1 MTTFQDPPPQSRRA
15 VRQSERGENPEQVPA
30 EQSTAEPTSA
40 PRYSFDAE
48 GKEQQAAA
56 DQPVQPH
63 MTGRRAQLPA
73 PLPDPA
79 AAGFEPLTYVTQGRV
94 PLPADHLPTPEP
106 ARTPAQPPAEQRL
119 APPPTDDYTQG
130 SLATSPPPG
139 EPDQPGFRVR
149 DFSPEGR
156 RAAISRE
163 QFAGVSQAPAPSFAP
178 PVAPVQPVQAVPPVQ
193 PVSSA
198 PLTAPVDLDYH
209 TQGAAPATGSHA
221 ARPPQSDDPAADHT
235 LTRRELRELRAAQEA
250 AAPPLAL
257 PETIDSILNSGPIE
271 LPTLAPPPGQSQALA
286 DAMAEFDSLTKA
298 RREAEAAARDAQ
310 VATLSAP
317 APVTSPISAAPPPP
331 GGAVSAG
338 FAPPAPVDAPETEH
352 ETVANEADANEADA
366 NEGDAAGEG
375 DIEPVVEQAAVEH
388 AAVEHPAT
396 EQPVAALV
404 EPPVPAPVSLE
415 NGLPAPIFFDE
426 PEPTPAVQPFGLA
439 TTPDVFAQAPLQG
452 AGSVPS
458 AVSAPSA
465 PAPSETSAPAAAA
478 PPAPTDHAVL
488 IAPPAGLQPEIDQLP
503 STPAPVSVEPVFL
516 EPETERVPSARPTGH
531 WSVQAEQE
539 DDGLPSE
546 NTLSRTV
553 GTGTSAI
560 TTSAL
565 VLPSVPQSTDL
576 TRPLT
581 ATGEI
586 LVTGSI
592 DLPRSLG
599 STGAH
604 PHRVDNSDF
613 EDDPLDSEVASP
625 DSAPVRA
632 IRAVS
637 THTSTRG
644 VIESKKPQ
652 SNRLLTIG
660 IAAASVLVVGVVGL
674 LVWALATGQFNS

>member
-15 VRQSERGENPEQVPA
+15 VRQSERGEIPEQVPA
-30 EQSTAEPTSA
+30 EQSATQPVSSQPYSFNAGNADQAASAEPDESA
-40 PRYSFDAE
+40 VP
-48 GKEQQAAA
+48 AA
-56 DQPVQPH
+56 QPH
-63 MTGRRAQLPA
+63 TSGRRAQLPA
-73 PLPDPA
+73 PIPDPT
-79 AAGFEPLTYVTQGRV
+79 AAGFEPLSYVTQGRI

-106 ARTPAQPPAEQRL
+106 STAQAPAQPPAEQRL
-119 APPPTDDYTQG
+119 APPPSDDYTQG
-130 SLATSPPPG
+130 SLATQPPPG
-139 EPDQPGFRVR
+139 ESEQPGFRVR

-156 RAAISRE
+156 RATISRE
-163 QFAGVSQAPAPSFAP
+163 QFAGVSQAPAPIFAP
-178 PVAPVQPVQAVPPVQ
+178 PVSAPQPVYEAQ
-193 PVSSA
+193 P
-198 PLTAPVDLDYH
+198 TAPVDLDYH
-209 TQGAAPATGSHA
+209 TQGIAPAGSHA
-221 ARPPQSDDPAADHT
+221 ARPPQSDEPTADHT

-250 AAPPLAL
+250 AAPPLTM
-257 PETIDSILNSGPIE
+257 PESIDTILNSGPIE

-286 DAMAEFDSLTKA
+286 DAMAEFDSLTRA

-310 VATLSAP
+310 VASLSAP
-317 APVTSPISAAPPPP
+317 APAPTTSPIIAAPPPP
-331 GGAVSAG
+331 SDAVSAPI
-338 FAPPAPVDAPETEH
+338 APPVPVELAPVELVPDVDDEPLEEQPS
-352 ETVANEADANEADA
+352 
-366 NEGDAAGEG
+366 AG
-375 DIEPVVEQAAVEH
+375 
-388 AAVEHPAT
+388 
-396 EQPVAALV
+396 QPVAALV
-404 EPPVPAPVSLE
+404 EPPVPEPVSLE

-426 PEPTPAVQPFGLA
+426 PEATPAVQPFGLA
-439 TTPDVFAQAPLQG
+439 TTPDVFVQAPLPLSS
-452 AGSVPS
+452 SVPS
-458 AVSAPSA
+458 AASAPSV
-465 PAPSETSAPAAAA
+465 PSAQAA
-478 PPAPTDHAVL
+478 PPAPTDQAVP
-488 IAPPAGLQPEIDQLP
+488 IAPPTAVQPPVDQA
-503 STPAPVSVEPVFL
+503 SAASAAPASVEPVFL

-539 DDGLPSE
+539 DDGVPPE

-565 VLPSVPQSTDL
+565 VLPSVPQANDL

>member
-30 EQSTAEPTSA
+30 EQSAPTPA
-40 PRYSFDAE
+40 TTPPYSFDAK
-48 GKEQQAAA
+48 GNQQTGAPA
-56 DQPVQPH
+56 QPVQPH
-63 MTGRRAQLPA
+63 TSGRRAQLPA

-94 PLPADHLPTPEP
+94 PLPADHLPAAEP
-106 ARTPAQPPAEQRL
+106 AAAPTPAQAPVEQRL
-119 APPPTDDYTQG
+119 APPPSDNYTQG
-130 SLATSPPPG
+130 SLATQPPPG
-139 EPDQPGFRVR
+139 ESEQPGFRVR

-156 RAAISRE
+156 RATISRE

-178 PVAPVQPVQAVPPVQ
+178 PVAPAQT
-193 PVSSA
+193 A
-198 PLTAPVDLDYH
+198 PEPLQTAPVDLEYH
-209 TQGAAPATGSHA
+209 TQGVAPAGSHA
-221 ARPPQSDDPAADHT
+221 ARPPQVDDAGADHT

-250 AAPPLAL
+250 AAPPLRL
-257 PETIDSILNSGPIE
+257 PESIDTILNSGPIE

-286 DAMAEFDSLTKA
+286 DAMAEFDSLTRA

-310 VATLSAP
+310 VASLTAP
-317 APVTSPISAAPPPP
+317 APTTSPIIAAPPPP
-331 GGAVSAG
+331 ADAIAASISAPVPVVAPPVEAELIDPSETVEAEPVGAEVDEAAAFDEPDALQDAPAEVSAG
-338 FAPPAPVDAPETEH
+338 A
-352 ETVANEADANEADA
+352 
-366 NEGDAAGEG
+366 
-375 DIEPVVEQAAVEH
+375 
-388 AAVEHPAT
+388 
-396 EQPVAALV
+396 PVAALV
-404 EPPVPAPVSLE
+404 EPPVPEPVSFE
-415 NGLPAPIFFDE
+415 NGLPAPIFFDDAE
-426 PEPTPAVQPFGLA
+426 ATPAVQPFGLA
-439 TTPDVFAQAPLQG
+439 TTPDVFAQAPLPVS
-452 AGSVPS
+452 GSVPS
-458 AVSAPSA
+458 AASAPSV
-465 PAPSETSAPAAAA
+465 PVA
-478 PPAPTDHAVL
+478 PPAPTDQPVP
-488 IAPPAGLQPEIDQLP
+488 IAPPAAV
-503 STPAPVSVEPVFL
+503 APTSVEPVFL

-539 DDGLPSE
+539 DDGVPPE

-565 VLPSVPQSTDL
+565 VLPSVPQVGDL

>member
-30 EQSTAEPTSA
+30 DQSATEPVST
-40 PRYSFDAE
+40 PPYSFDGEA
-48 GKEQQAAA
+48 KQQPAAPA
-56 DQPVQPH
+56 QPVQPH
-63 MTGRRAQLPA
+63 TSGRRAQLPA

-79 AAGFEPLTYVTQGRV
+79 TAGFEPLTYVTQGRV
-94 PLPADHLPTPEP
+94 PLPADHLPAAEPSATPP
-106 ARTPAQPPAEQRL
+106 QAPGEQRL
-119 APPPTDDYTQG
+119 APPPSDDYTQG
-130 SLATSPPPG
+130 SLATQPPPG
-139 EPDQPGFRVR
+139 ESEQPGFRVR

-156 RAAISRE
+156 RATISRE

-178 PVAPVQPVQAVPPVQ
+178 PVAPAPHVAEGQP
-193 PVSSA
+193 
-198 PLTAPVDLDYH
+198 TAPVDLEYH
-209 TQGAAPATGSHA
+209 TQGVAPAGSHA
-221 ARPPQSDDPAADHT
+221 AKPPQFDDPAADHT

-250 AAPPLAL
+250 AAPPLTL
-257 PETIDSILNSGPIE
+257 PESIDTILNSGPIE

-286 DAMAEFDSLTKA
+286 DAMAEFDSLTRA

-310 VATLSAP
+310 VASLAAP
-317 APVTSPISAAPPPP
+317 APTTSPIIAAPPPP
-331 GGAVSAG
+331 GDAVSAAI
-338 FAPPAPVDAPETEH
+338 APPAPFDAEPVVD
-352 ETVANEADANEADA
+352 EADALDEPHELAEVVDEAEAEPEFDGEPFEEEPA
-366 NEGDAAGEG
+366 DEPAA
-375 DIEPVVEQAAVEH
+375 D
-388 AAVEHPAT
+388 
-396 EQPVAALV
+396 QPVAALV
-404 EPPVPAPVSLE
+404 EPPVPEPVSLE

-426 PEPTPAVQPFGLA
+426 PPATPAVQPFGLA
-439 TTPDVFAQAPLQG
+439 TTPDVFAQAPLPVS
-452 AGSVPS
+452 GSVPS
-458 AVSAPSA
+458 AASAPSA
-465 PAPSETSAPAAAA
+465 PVA
-478 PPAPTDHAVL
+478 PPAPTDQPVP
-488 IAPPAGLQPEIDQLP
+488 IAPPIGVEPSADQPIAQQPGAGQLP
-503 STPAPVSVEPVFL
+503 QASAAPVFL

-539 DDGLPSE
+539 DDGVPPE

-565 VLPSVPQSTDL
+565 VLPSVPQANDL